1 MTATQNAPTT
11 ASDSAERRYA
21 TVNPFTGE
29 TEKEY
34 PFTETSEIDGI
45 IGQAHTAYLEWRDR
59 SVEERAAVVQ
69 KAAELLDER
78 VMDFAALITKEM
90 GKRRDEA
97 VGDLF
102 LCSMTASPPPIIGS
116 IEVGSRNFGPLP
128 A

>member
-21 TVNPFTGE
+21 TVNPFTGA

-45 IGQAHTAYLEWRDR
+45 IGKAHSAYEEWRDR

-69 KAAELLDER
+69 KAAELLNER
-78 VMDFAALITKEM
+78 IMDFAALITKEM
-90 GKRRDEA
+90 GKRIKEA
-97 VGDLF
+97 G
-102 LCSMTASPPPIIGS
+102 G
-116 IEVGSRNFGPLP
+116 EVQLYGPR

>member
-11 ASDSAERRYA
+11 AGAEKRYA

-29 TEKEY
+29 TEKEF
-34 PFTETSEIDGI
+34 PFTEASEIDGI
-45 IGQAHTAYLEWRDR
+45 IGRAHAAYLEWRDR

-78 VMDFAALITKEM
+78 IMDYAALITREM

-97 VGDLF
+97 VGELF
-102 LCSMTASPPPIIGS
+102 LCSMILKYYAGNGPKFLEPTS
-116 IEVGSRNFGPLP
+116 I
-128 A
+128 